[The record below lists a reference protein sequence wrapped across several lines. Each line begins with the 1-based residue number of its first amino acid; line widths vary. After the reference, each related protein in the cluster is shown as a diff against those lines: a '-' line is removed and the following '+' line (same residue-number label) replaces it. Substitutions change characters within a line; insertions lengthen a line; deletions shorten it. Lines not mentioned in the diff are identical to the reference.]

1 MYKPLE
7 YEKLQSEEVVT
18 VLVSYTLALMMVVL
32 YLVIGLQSQDWRNKG
47 FQLTKN
53 KRPQF
58 WQQGMSVAALVF
70 E

>member
-47 FQLTKN
+47 FQLTK
-53 KRPQF
+53 KRDRSF
-58 WQQGMSVAALVF
+58 WQSMSVAALVF